1 MNKTLI
7 LIDGRSAH
15 AMSRALE
22 KSIDFKKLVDHI
34 KTLYSLDAEDIVAS
48 VYLNNTVDGEN
59 TAARKLYDWLGNN
72 GFVCQIL
79 DFSTETNKNVIFPK
93 ICEYLSIAAR
103 SNLDRVVL
111 LAHDNRFVDL
121 LVKLQVS
128 GVKATLVGTRKPEYP
143 KVSSSLRFSV
153 SDFIELDDIDIS
165 LDS

>member
-72 GFVCQIL
+72 GFDWGQ
-79 DFSTETNKNVIFPK
+79 SG
-93 ICEYLSIAAR
+93 SQ
-103 SNLDRVVL
+103 L
-111 LAHDNRFVDL
+111 LEIVFLAEIGPRKL
-121 LVKLQVS
+121 LH
-128 GVKATLVGTRKPEYP
+128 
-143 KVSSSLRFSV
+143 
-153 SDFIELDDIDIS
+153 
-165 LDS
+165 